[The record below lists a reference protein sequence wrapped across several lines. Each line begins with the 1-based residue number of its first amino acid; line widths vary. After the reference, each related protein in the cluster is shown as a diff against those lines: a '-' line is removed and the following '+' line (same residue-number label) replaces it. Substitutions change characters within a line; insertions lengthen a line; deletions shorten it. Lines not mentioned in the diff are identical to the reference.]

1 LSFYLSN
8 VCLFGDNA
16 RLSGVAASEAIDLI
30 VLLSTTMSYTHILNK
45 GSRGVRSPLDS
56 G

>member
-1 LSFYLSN
+1 
-8 VCLFGDNA
+8 V
-16 RLSGVAASEAIDLI
+16 SETNDLI

-45 GSRGVRSPLDS
+45 DGRGVRRPLDS